1 MHNTS
6 CRAWPDSA
14 AFFDI
19 GGGGGGGCCAD
30 QKADKTCW
38 SASLSCSCAKGW
50 DDKGQRMSWKTAECP
65 TQQSKIW
72 QPSRSLTHSDHS
84 FFFLNFGGG
93 AGGVPIGRSGTGE
106 GGAGGALL
114 RHAHSLL
121 AAAASSAWSFGC
133 CTSCTGITIDM

>member
-1 MHNTS
+1 M
-6 CRAWPDSA
+6 AWTLTTPKCIGQSDFVGHQTLRSVQLVSA
-14 AFFDI
+14 AASF
-19 GGGGGGGCCAD
+19 AD

-38 SASLSCSCAKGW
+38 SASISCSCAKGW

-93 AGGVPIGRSGTGE
+93 AGGVPIGRSGTG
-106 GGAGGALL
+106 G
-114 RHAHSLL
+114 RWSW
-121 AAAASSAWSFGC
+121 WSFASPRPFPFGC
-133 CTSCTGITIDM
+133 SSLFCLVLRLLH